1 MGSYKI
7 EHRDLPEN
15 NKPKLSC
22 HVLPS
27 VNIRSV
33 QFLSPGL
40 KCIPTDRPAL
50 VVENIPGLQFIG
62 NQRRPNT
69 KIRVEH
75 VVEREGGYSEEG
87 GEIKS
92 GNENDL
98 IICRIQRREVK

>member
-7 EHRDLPEN
+7 EHRDLREN

-27 VNIRSV
+27 VNI
-33 QFLSPGL
+33 
-40 KCIPTDRPAL
+40 RPAL

-62 NQRRPNT
+62 NQRKPNT

-75 VVEREGGYSEEG
+75 VVEREELQSEEVG
-87 GEIKS
+87 RYLLRS
-92 GNENDL
+92 
-98 IICRIQRREVK
+98 